1 VLREF
6 CQILPWLMIRVTDI
20 VMGYDDM
27 YLKEVEYTMVAQHA
41 LQDLDITSG
50 KREEPGICR
59 CIR

>member
-1 VLREF
+1 
-6 CQILPWLMIRVTDI
+6 MIRVTDI